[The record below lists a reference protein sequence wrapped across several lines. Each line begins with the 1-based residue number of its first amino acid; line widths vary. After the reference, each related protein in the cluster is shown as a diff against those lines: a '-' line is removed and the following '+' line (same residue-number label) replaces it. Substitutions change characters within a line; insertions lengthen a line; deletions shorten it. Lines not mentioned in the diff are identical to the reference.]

1 MRRMRFV
8 FAACLVALVVNAAG
22 CASSA
27 PPMRATLPPGGID
40 VPIEIW
46 AEVPTVHVMVNGR
59 GPYRFVV
66 DTGATPPVGISTSLA
81 RELGLPT
88 SGGRTVLRAGNDKF
102 VRLAQTRVKS
112 LAFGDALFEDV
123 PAVVGDVDVPGYAG
137 LLGMRLFE
145 GSVLTLQFPR
155 QRLLIRP
162 GRLNPADPDTFSAR
176 FVGDRP
182 TVPITPPTHGR
193 PRTLHALID
202 TGSNG
207 GLALPASLR
216 DDLLVDPTFSATEK
230 ATTLGGEMSME
241 VLLLRGTLLLN
252 RSKVDS
258 PLVGLGPGGAVVG
271 TSLLRGFDLSVDLAS
286 RRVRLTLAGDTPH
299 APDLAER
306 NREPEVR
313 WHGVT
318 GGAVRP

>member
-1 MRRMRFV
+1 MRFV

-145 GSVLTLQFPR
+145 G
-155 QRLLIRP
+155 
-162 GRLNPADPDTFSAR
+162 
-176 FVGDRP
+176 
-182 TVPITPPTHGR
+182 
-193 PRTLHALID
+193 
-202 TGSNG
+202 
-207 GLALPASLR
+207 
-216 DDLLVDPTFSATEK
+216 
-230 ATTLGGEMSME
+230 
-241 VLLLRGTLLLN
+241 
-252 RSKVDS
+252 
-258 PLVGLGPGGAVVG
+258 
-271 TSLLRGFDLSVDLAS
+271 
-286 RRVRLTLAGDTPH
+286 
-299 APDLAER
+299 
-306 NREPEVR
+306 
-313 WHGVT
+313 
-318 GGAVRP
+318 